1 MTVGSQ
7 GSGDDLMEEESDVFE
22 RLGTT
27 RDEFACMVG
36 REIEIGLSS
45 EYSRDIAEAIAQR
58 VAEDVEE
65 TADVSK
71 WNDCDVN
78 LGVGRV
84 ILEAL
89 WSA

>member
-1 MTVGSQ
+1 MTVGGQ
-7 GSGDDLMEEESDVFE
+7 GSGDERMEEESDVFK

-27 RDEFACMVG
+27 REGFACMVG
-36 REIEIGLSS
+36 REIEMGLSS
-45 EYSRDIAEAIAQR
+45 EYSRDIAEAIVQR

-84 ILEAL
+84 ILKAL
-89 WSA
+89 LLS